1 MVRKKVPLRYIGED
15 STRRRTYETRRN
27 YLTKKV
33 GELGIL
39 CNTKACVLVYDEGAS
54 EPYVYPSHAEAV
66 EILNRYKAMPN
77 MPQFKKTTSQEE
89 FLTKCLAKLQHQA
102 NKLQSER
109 EDRDIRALLHKAM
122 LGGNLNAEEVASV
135 GCTSGEIHQSL
146 VERIAKTNPQLPV
159 FQPQVPYVTGGVN
172 MGPPSMYQASSQQQ
186 AGGQP
191 SFFQPQAPYI
201 TGRANMGPSS
211 MNQASPQQQACGQP
225 PLFQP
230 QAQYQAPPPQQAG
243 RQLSVFQPQAPYI
256 AGSADMG
263 PPAMYQAPPHQQE
276 GWKPPVFQPQAQYV
290 TGSVDMGPPRMYQAL
305 QQQEGWRNLV
315 RSDEDHSAL
324 VYNGNGYSTGGHDGV
339 GTSSSASFPLDDMM
353 SFLDDMEFELS

>member
-77 MPQFKKTTSQEE
+77 MPQFKK
-89 FLTKCLAKLQHQA
+89 
-102 NKLQSER
+102 
-109 EDRDIRALLHKAM
+109 
-122 LGGNLNAEEVASV
+122 
-135 GCTSGEIHQSL
+135 EIHQSL

-191 SFFQPQAPYI
+191 SFFQP
-201 TGRANMGPSS
+201 
-211 MNQASPQQQACGQP
+211 
-225 PLFQP
+225 
-230 QAQYQAPPPQQAG
+230 
-243 RQLSVFQPQAPYI
+243 QPQAPYI

>member
-77 MPQFKKTTSQEE
+77 MPQFKKTMSQEE

-102 NKLQSER
+102 NKLHSER

-135 GCTSGEIHQSL
+135 GCTSGEIHKSL

-159 FQPQVPYVTGGVN
+159 FQPQVPYVTGSVDL
-172 MGPPSMYQASSQQQ
+172 GPPPMYQASPQQQ

-191 SFFQPQAPYI
+191 PAFQPQASYI
-201 TGRANMGPSS
+201 AAP
-211 MNQASPQQQACGQP
+211 PQQQAGGQ
-225 PLFQP
+225 L
-230 QAQYQAPPPQQAG
+230 
-243 RQLSVFQPQAPYI
+243 
-256 AGSADMG
+256 
-263 PPAMYQAPPHQQE
+263 
-276 GWKPPVFQPQAQYV
+276 PVLKPQAQYV
-290 TGSVDMGPPRMYQAL
+290 AGSVDMGPPPMYPAL
-305 QQQEGWRNLV
+305 QQQEGWRNMV
-315 RSDEDHSAL
+315 RSEGDHSAL
-324 VYNGNGYSTGGHDGV
+324 VYNGNGYSTGGHDGA

-353 SFLDDMEFELS
+353 SFLDDMDFEL